1 MNACDVTVTVVNH
14 TLALGI
20 APHAGLGGIANGNIG
35 FGGCPC
41 SDGVLGLAGTPRASL
56 GGAADVRLDLSG
68 APRASL
74 DNTNTASGDLGISGC
89 PLAGHDGRG
98 RSSMMAC
105 GGTCSLVVGRG
116 MSKLVASSYTFH
128 LVPT

>member
-35 FGGCPC
+35 FGGYPC

-56 GGAADVRLDLSG
+56 GGQLMFAL
-68 APRASL
+68 AS
-74 DNTNTASGDLGISGC
+74 A
-89 PLAGHDGRG
+89 
-98 RSSMMAC
+98 
-105 GGTCSLVVGRG
+105 V
-116 MSKLVASSYTFH
+116 H
-128 LVPT
+128 LVPALTIRPAATSALAAVLWLAMMEGIGAA

>member
-35 FGGCPC
+35 FGGCLC
-41 SDGVLGLAGTPRASL
+41 SDGVLGLVGTPRAHA
-56 GGAADVRLDLSG
+56 G
-68 APRASL
+68 L
-74 DNTNTASGDLGISGC
+74 DNKASGDLGLSSC

-98 RSSMMAC
+98 MISMVAC
-105 GGTCSLVVGRG
+105 SGTCSLVVGRG
-116 MSKLVASSYTFH
+116 MSNLVASSYTFH